1 MRINSIRFANI
12 RNHKNT
18 ELEFHSKVN
27 VFRGLNGAGKTSI
40 LEAIAIAGL
49 SKSFMPVGD
58 SQIVSRDESE
68 YSITLKSRNDLN
80 IPYFVNIKYSNK
92 TGKTISNNTK
102 DRLLPKDIVGELPVV
117 VLSPDSKEITYG
129 SPSER
134 RSFLDK
140 ILSQS
145 YRSYFSNWIKLKK
158 ILNHRSSFLSQYAK
172 DSSIGLAQYEILTN
186 MLIDV
191 SAEIVLKR
199 CEFIDSFSGIFEEVY
214 ADISEG
220 KEKVALQYKAFSVS
234 DTSSADAIKEQIVE
248 RAEKYKSDELRRGM
262 NLFGPQRDN
271 LNILINGGVAREYA
285 SQGQHK
291 SLIAA
296 IKFAEL
302 RFMKEILNETPVLLL
317 DDIFS
322 ELDQNRI
329 EKVLTLVREY
339 NTQTFITVNN
349 ATFLDYFSSNEE
361 YKLFEVIGGEARE
374 CTP

>member
-58 SQIVSRDESE
+58 SQILRRDESE

-158 ILNHRSSFLSQYAK
+158 ILNHRSSLLSKYAK
-172 DSSIGLAQYEILTN
+172 DSSIGLGQYDILTD

-271 LNILINGGVAREYA
+271 LNIMINGGIAREYA

-374 CTP
+374 CTQ

>member
-1 MRINSIRFANI
+1 MRISNIKIANI
-12 RNHKNT
+12 RNHKHT
-18 ELEFHSKVN
+18 ELEFHSGVN

-92 TGKTISNNTK
+92 AGKTISNNTK

-145 YRSYFSNWIKLKK
+145 YRSYFANWIKLKR
-158 ILNHRSSFLSQYAK
+158 ILNHRSSLLSKYAK
-172 DSSIGLAQYEILTN
+172 DSSIGLGQYDILTD

-199 CEFIDSFSGIFEEVY
+199 CEFIDAFSGIFEEVY

-220 KEKVALQYKAFSVS
+220 KEKVELQYKAFGVS

>member
-12 RNHKNT
+12 RNHKNA

-58 SQIVSRDESE
+58 SQIVNREESE
-68 YSITLKSRNDLN
+68 YSILLKSRNDLN

-145 YRSYFSNWIKLKK
+145 YRTYFANWIKLKK
-158 ILNHRSSFLSQYAK
+158 ILTHRSSFLSHYAK
-172 DSSIGLAQYEILTN
+172 DSTIGLSQYEILTN
-186 MLIDV
+186 MLVDV
-191 SAEIVLKR
+191 SAEIILKR
-199 CEFIDSFSGIFEEVY
+199 YEFINDFSGLFEEVY
-214 ADISEG
+214 AEISEG
-220 KEKVALQYKAFSVS
+220 KEKVEIQYKAFSVS
-234 DTSSADAIKEQIVE
+234 DTSSKEAVKEQIAE
-248 RAEKYKSDELRRGM
+248 RAEKCKNDELKRGT

-271 LNILINGGVAREYA
+271 LNIMINGGIARDYA

-302 RFMKEILNETPVLLL
+302 RFLKEKLNETPVLLL

-329 EKVLTLVREY
+329 EKVLSLVRKY
-339 NTQTFITVNN
+339 DTQTFITVNN
-349 ATFLDYFSSNEE
+349 ATFLEYFTTNEE
-361 YKLFEVIGGEARE
+361 YKLFEIISGEVSE
-374 CTP
+374 CIQ

>member
-1 MRINSIRFANI
+1 MRISNIKIANI
-12 RNHKNT
+12 RNHKHT
-18 ELEFHSKVN
+18 ELEFHSGVN

-58 SQIVSRDESE
+58 SQILRRDESE

-92 TGKTISNNTK
+92 AGKTISNNTK

-145 YRSYFSNWIKLKK
+145 YRSYFANWIKLKR
-158 ILNHRSSFLSQYAK
+158 ILNHRSSLLSKYAK
-172 DSSIGLAQYEILTN
+172 DSSIGLGQYDILTD

-220 KEKVALQYKAFSVS
+220 KEKVELQYKAFGVS

-271 LNILINGGVAREYA
+271 LNILINGGVARDYA

>member
-58 SQIVSRDESE
+58 SQILRRDESE

-158 ILNHRSSFLSQYAK
+158 ILNHRSSLLSKYAK
-172 DSSIGLAQYEILTN
+172 DSSIGLGQYDILTD

-271 LNILINGGVAREYA
+271 LNILINGGVARDYA

-374 CTP
+374 CTQ

>member
-58 SQIVSRDESE
+58 SQILSREESE
-68 YSITLKSRNDLN
+68 YYILLKSRNDLN

-92 TGKTISNNTK
+92 AGKTISNNTK

-145 YRSYFSNWIKLKK
+145 YRSYFANWIKLKK

-186 MLIDV
+186 MLVDV
-191 SAEIVLKR
+191 SAEIVMKR
-199 CEFIDSFSGIFEEVY
+199 YEFIDAFSGLFEEVY

-234 DTSSADAIKEQIVE
+234 DISSIESIKEQIAE
-248 RAEKYKSDELRRGM
+248 RAEKCKIDELKRGT

-271 LNILINGGVAREYA
+271 LNIMINGGIARDYA

-329 EKVLTLVREY
+329 EKVLSLVRKY
-339 NTQTFITVNN
+339 DTQTFITVNN
-349 ATFLDYFSSNEE
+349 ATFLEYFTTNEE
-361 YKLFEVIGGEARE
+361 YKLFEVIGGEVSE
-374 CTP
+374 CTQ